1 MSIIEDEF
9 MLVFALSLLLTFLIL
24 SIAIIWMRNR
34 TLLSSVHINPE
45 FFKLSTGVSTSFVN
59 IRQGVEV
66 SVAKIQAEADRNADR
81 LPEEGEGTAQPD
93 RFVFNSNINKSSP
106 IIDSTNIIDGM
117 SRHLDDNEN
126 GGNEASDNTI
136 SDRHIHHH
144 QAHDEET
151 HPPFNNR
158 ASAVD
163 GELLIDEIAQN
174 HHHHLLL
181 SPIEV
186 KQAAIA
192 TPLASTITSLRKRG

>member
-93 RFVFNSNINKSSP
+93 RFVFNSNINKASP
-106 IIDSTNIIDGM
+106 IIDSTNRIVGL
-117 SRHLDDNEN
+117 STHLDENEN
-126 GGNEASDNTI
+126 GVNDTNDNTI
-136 SDRHIHHH
+136 SDRHTHHH

-163 GELLIDEIAQN
+163 DGELLIDEISQQ
-174 HHHHLLL
+174 HFQL

-192 TPLASTITSLRKRG
+192 TPLSSSITSLRKRG